1 MAFSFGALLTG
12 MLSYY
17 VIAALFAVVGIC
29 CAYQII
35 AIYYASTRVPAY
47 ATGIT
52 SAVANMIIML
62 FGYLFHTVI
71 GIVIDYAPGSF
82 YSKYIVGIAVVPI
95 ALIIGSIG
103 LFLIGRMQKE

>member
-1 MAFSFGALLTG
+1 
-12 MLSYY
+12 
-17 VIAALFAVVGIC
+17 
-29 CAYQII
+29 
-35 AIYYASTRVPAY
+35 VPAY

-62 FGYLFHTVI
+62 FGYFFHTVI

-82 YSKYIVGIAVVPI
+82 YSKYTMGIAVVPI

-103 LFLIGRMQKE
+103 LFLIGRMQK